1 MSFRYLRKKALFR
14 IVASIRLSVLR
25 TARNIY
31 IYHHQCKKEKQ
42 LHKEAMF
49 PLSIN
54 KCTLPKCRQ
63 FFRLGN
69 ANSKMTSQHLP
80 SEPRGTEKKRPVGT
94 LAGEEGNLPRE
105 AFFCAM
111 KSAPAPKA
119 THQKNAAAAPH
130 SKTQHLGVRQKKSDQ
145 RGPKKEEGQNQ
156 GGDQNPASPPVKK
169 PSSLGTLG

>member
-1 MSFRYLRKKALFR
+1 MCSLLLSVKPRNKNQESIYIYSPPVQCSGRQFIFIWGRYNTERCLLWLPAWYVSLCKEPAAAAGNTTRTCMCRNEAKAIASPGGENGTRYLVLLCDVIDMSFRYLRKKALFR

-69 ANSKMTSQHLP
+69 ANSKMT
-80 SEPRGTEKKRPVGT
+80 
-94 LAGEEGNLPRE
+94 
-105 AFFCAM
+105 
-111 KSAPAPKA
+111 
-119 THQKNAAAAPH
+119 
-130 SKTQHLGVRQKKSDQ
+130 
-145 RGPKKEEGQNQ
+145 
-156 GGDQNPASPPVKK
+156 
-169 PSSLGTLG
+169 